1 VAPTPSARSRPDWR
15 RAGVQERSQRT
26 EAALARALAELTK
39 DRPFEDIS
47 VADVAKRAGVA
58 VGTVYRRFRDKRAM
72 LHLADTAF
80 VDDCRRAFD
89 DELSDERM
97 DGLGLE
103 QLARAYIDL
112 MIRKFREHRTAILQ
126 VQRNAD
132 PRDAAVY
139 ARRAAEFNAHVHGRF
154 RSLLRRRRDEITH
167 PGLETALNLAI
178 FFASAAARDAVWRQS
193 LKAYPIQIDD
203 AALVNEL
210 TRAFVAYLQS

>member
-1 VAPTPSARSRPDWR
+1 MPRPQNRVRADWR
-15 RAGVQERSQRT
+15 SAGVQERSQRT

-39 DRPFEDIS
+39 ERPFEDVS

-80 VDDCRRAFD
+80 VDDCRQTFD
-89 DELSDERM
+89 DELSDDRM
-97 DGLGLE
+97 AGLTLE
-103 QLARAYIDL
+103 QVARAYIDL

-139 ARRAAEFNAHVHGRF
+139 ASRAAEFNAHVHGRF
-154 RSLLRRRRDEITH
+154 RFLLRQRRDEITH
-167 PGLETALNLAI
+167 PDLETALNLAI

-203 AALVNEL
+203 TAFVSEL
-210 TRAFVAYLQS
+210 TRAFVAYLRT

>member
-1 VAPTPSARSRPDWR
+1 MPKAPPRPGWR
-15 RAGVQERSQRT
+15 HEAAQERSQRT

-39 DRPFEDIS
+39 ERPFEDIS

-72 LHLADTAF
+72 LHLSDTAF

-97 DGLGLE
+97 AGLRLE

-132 PRDAAVY
+132 PRDAAIY

-154 RSLLRRRRDEITH
+154 RTLLRERRKEITH
-167 PGLETALNLAI
+167 PDLETALNLAI
-178 FFASAAARDAVWRQS
+178 FFASAAARDAMWRQS

-203 AALVNEL
+203 AAFVHEL